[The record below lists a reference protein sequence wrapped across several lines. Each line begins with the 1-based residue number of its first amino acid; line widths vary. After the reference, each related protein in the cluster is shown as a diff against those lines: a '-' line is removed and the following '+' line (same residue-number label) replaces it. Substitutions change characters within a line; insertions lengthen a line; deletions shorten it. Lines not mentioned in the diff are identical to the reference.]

1 MSADSA
7 LELAKLLIN
16 NPDIAE
22 AMKGM
27 TVVHNTYNNNGPTVV
42 YIGCSFGGNGGG
54 GGNKS
59 PSSKGR
65 KGRGRPTVT
74 LDTSFEDEEVAD
86 EEEDGE
92 DTSPA
97 PAPAPAPTVSEPAS
111 SSPPISAPAP
121 VVDNGWG
128 GSASNATST
137 SAPAPVEAPKMG
149 YQEASKI
156 WARLDGLSE
165 RGEITEEVPS
175 INQLKDAHPNWV
187 IAFSA
192 VADHQLDAVI
202 ATFNLGLSSSPSP
215 F

>member
-7 LELAKLLIN
+7 LELAKLLIDH
-16 NPDIAE
+16 PDIAE
-22 AMKGM
+22 AIKGM
-27 TVVHNTYNNNGPTVV
+27 AVVHNTYKGPTTV
-42 YIGCSFGGNGGG
+42 YIACSFGGNGG

-187 IAFSA
+187 TAFGA
-192 VADHQLDAVI
+192 VPDDKLDAVI
-202 ATFNLGLSSSPSP
+202 AAFNLGVSSPPPP

>member
-7 LELAKLLIN
+7 LELVKLLIDH
-16 NPDIAE
+16 PDIAE

-27 TVVHNTYNNNGPTVV
+27 AVVHNTYNGPTTV

-59 PSSKGR
+59 PSSRGR

-74 LDTSFEDEEVAD
+74 LDTSVEDEEVAQEED
-86 EEEDGE
+86 EEAEE
-92 DTSPA
+92 DTSTA
-97 PAPAPAPTVSEPAS
+97 PAPAPAPTVS
-111 SSPPISAPAP
+111 
-121 VVDNGWG
+121 V
-128 GSASNATST
+128 
-137 SAPAPVEAPKMG
+137 PAPVEAPKMG

-175 INQLKDAHPNWV
+175 INQLKDAHPDWMQ
-187 IAFSA
+187 AFS
-192 VADHQLDAVI
+192 VADDQVEGVI
-202 ATFNLGLSSSPSP
+202 RAFNADPSSPPSP
-215 F
+215 APF

>member
-54 GGNKS
+54 GNNKS

-74 LDTSFEDEEVAD
+74 LDTSVEDEEVAQED
-86 EEEDGE
+86 EEAEE
-92 DTSPA
+92 DTAPA
-97 PAPAPAPTVSEPAS
+97 PAPAPAPTVS
-111 SSPPISAPAP
+111 APA
-121 VVDNGWG
+121 
-128 GSASNATST
+128 
-137 SAPAPVEAPKMG
+137 EAPQMG

-156 WARLDGLSE
+156 WDLLDRLSE
-165 RGEITEEVPS
+165 EGEITEEAPS
-175 INQLKDAHPNWV
+175 VSDLKVAHPDWV
-187 IAFSA
+187 QAFS
-192 VADHQLDAVI
+192 VPHNQLDAVI
-202 ATFNLGLSSSPSP
+202 TAFNADPSSPPSP